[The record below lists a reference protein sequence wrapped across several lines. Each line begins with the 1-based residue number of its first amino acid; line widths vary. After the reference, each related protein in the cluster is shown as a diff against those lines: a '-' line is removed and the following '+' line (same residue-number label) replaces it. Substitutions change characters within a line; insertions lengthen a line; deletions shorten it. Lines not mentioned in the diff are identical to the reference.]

1 MGHVDG
7 LLLFLDLLGA
17 VDADRDDGHH
27 VAPPCAV
34 FSPLRCCR
42 EATPSVPGAPS
53 FEPRLDPVKQFH
65 VRWGWT
71 GASFYRLALPL
82 RGHTHPLL
90 TEMIHELPYVPETV
104 ERVHNSDHRPPHRP
118 LSSGEGDRSDLNK
131 RVISHGCLQSSFL
144 FTARRGPSP
153 SFGGSHRT
161 SRLRMNSCRSPW
173 TCMLP
178 RFITFSTARAGS
190 ARRAVAAVQVMS
202 SGRVRPPHPS
212 QPPEMRRDTCA
223 EGLELRVPDPKV
235 SASLFHEL

>member
-144 FTARRGPSP
+144 FTARRGRRQALEGPDREVVPPAS
-153 SFGGSHRT
+153 SCLTH
-161 SRLRMNSCRSPW
+161 SR
-173 TCMLP
+173 
-178 RFITFSTARAGS
+178 
-190 ARRAVAAVQVMS
+190 
-202 SGRVRPPHPS
+202 
-212 QPPEMRRDTCA
+212 
-223 EGLELRVPDPKV
+223 EGPAFFV
-235 SASLFHEL
+235 SAHPGQAPVPTTPESLDIREHSHLGRETIRETGKPVIPYVVAPPRDR